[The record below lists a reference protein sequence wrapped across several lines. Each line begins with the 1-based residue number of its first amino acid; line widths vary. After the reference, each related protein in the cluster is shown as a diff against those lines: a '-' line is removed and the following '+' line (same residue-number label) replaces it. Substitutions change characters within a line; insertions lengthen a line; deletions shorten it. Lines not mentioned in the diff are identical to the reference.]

1 MWKIPVISTY
11 SLKYNE
17 IFDTLTGFGH
27 LIKQIFKIYNEEWQ
41 MTDSTN
47 PEFEREQQQAREGF
61 KTVSEIRQRLDILTE
76 HVESRKEGLEEE
88 IQEHLHESLA
98 NARDSMERIQENIE
112 PKVEKAIRTKMEE
125 IDRKMVRMN
134 EGGIEAVRQELVKA
148 TPELTRNI
156 LADLDK
162 LVAENTRF
170 AKMEILNEVK
180 AELDKSIKSS
190 IDPINTKVEKGLPA
204 LKTLAVSALAVAGL
218 ALLGMIW
225 LTLR

>member
-1 MWKIPVISTY
+1 
-11 SLKYNE
+11 
-17 IFDTLTGFGH
+17 
-27 LIKQIFKIYNEEWQ
+27 
-41 MTDSTN
+41 MTDSKN
-47 PEFEREQQQAREGF
+47 PEFERGQAREGF
-61 KTVSEIRQRLDILTE
+61 QTVSEIRQRLDILAE
-76 HVESRKEGLEEE
+76 HLESRKEALEEE

-134 EGGIEAVRQELVKA
+134 EEGLDAVRQELLKA
-148 TPELTRNI
+148 TPELTQQI

-190 IDPINTKVEKGLPA
+190 IEPVSTKIDKNLPA
-204 LKTLAVSALAVAGL
+204 LKTLAISALALAGV

-225 LTLR
+225 LTVR

>member
-1 MWKIPVISTY
+1 
-11 SLKYNE
+11 
-17 IFDTLTGFGH
+17 
-27 LIKQIFKIYNEEWQ
+27 

-76 HVESRKEGLEEE
+76 HVESRKEALEEE

-134 EGGIEAVRQELVKA
+134 EDGIEGVRQELVKA
-148 TPELTRNI
+148 TPELVKNI
-156 LADLDK
+156 LADFDK
-162 LVAENTRF
+162 LMAENTRF
-170 AKMEILNEVK
+170 AKMEILSEVK

-190 IDPINTKVEKGLPA
+190 IEPVNTKVEKDLPA
-204 LKTLAVSALAVAGL
+204 LKTMVISALALAGV

-225 LTLR
+225 LIVR

>member
-1 MWKIPVISTY
+1 MPEPK
-11 SLKYNE
+11 
-17 IFDTLTGFGH
+17 
-27 LIKQIFKIYNEEWQ
+27 
-41 MTDSTN
+41 N
-47 PEFEREQQQAREGF
+47 PEFEREKQQARDGLQ
-61 KTVSEIRQRLDILTE
+61 TVSEIRQRLDILTE
-76 HVESRKEGLEEE
+76 HVESRKEALEEE

-134 EGGIEAVRQELVKA
+134 EEGIEVVRQELVKA
-148 TPELTRNI
+148 TPELTQKI

-170 AKMEILNEVK
+170 AKIEILNEVK

-190 IDPINTKVEKGLPA
+190 IEPVNEKMEKDLPA
-204 LKTLAVSALAVAGL
+204 LKNLAIFALALGGM
-218 ALLGMIW
+218 ALLGFIW
-225 LTLR
+225 LTVR